1 MVFVFFFCYVCHAK
15 LRVFV
20 SRWLLPHFFISGK
33 FMKNRTHR
41 LLIAFLVL
49 LLSHAG
55 HGYGKDSQG
64 FDQKRNQMI
73 GYMLD
78 KQLPAIHFSD
88 RKMNDALSMAAFD
101 LYMKQ
106 LDFQKRFLLS
116 KDVKELRPFAVHIA
130 DNLEHGT
137 IVLPAAGYD
146 IMKERIGQVE
156 KMADQ
161 ILAAGFDVNQDEVY
175 ETDPEKLMY
184 ADDLNALKDR
194 WRKIMKGQ
202 VISRYLDLV
211 EDQKKAK
218 VKLSDDELWK
228 QAKEKVAKV
237 NKEFFLR
244 LHQETLQD
252 HYDRFFNSVARAF
265 DPHTNYL
272 PPDKKEDFD
281 IQMRGSLEGIGALL
295 REEDGLIKVVRI
307 IPGSASAKQGL
318 LQAEDTILQVA
329 EKGAEPVE
337 ITDMRLSDA
346 VRLIR
351 GPKGT
356 EVRLTVKK
364 PDGTKESI
372 PIIRDVVQIEETFV
386 KDTVLDSPDGGKIG
400 YILIPSFYR
409 DFEKTKNGGDARNST
424 DDTRKALDDLKKTNT
439 EGIILDLRNNG
450 GGSLVDAVDIA
461 GLFIKSGPIV
471 QVKNSYGTTRILN
484 DDDEKIEYSGP
495 LVVLVNQFSASAS
508 EIVAAALQDY
518 KRAIIVGGAHTHG
531 KGTVQTIINLNEN
544 MPVLQF
550 KKFDDLGALKVTI
563 QKFYRIT
570 GGSTQYKGVESDI
583 VLPNLFQHL
592 KSGEKYL
599 EYSLPWDHV
608 GPVEFT
614 PFSGKSFDLDTI
626 RRKSLQRAEHEEG
639 LKIIA
644 SEAKKADERSKQTAV
659 SLKLSDM
666 RQKMEEARQER
677 KKVGAQYRKYQ
688 GVMDEDEPSETDGKG
703 TKKDDAPNWKEE
715 IKQDPYIGE
724 AKNIIIDMGK

>member
-1 MVFVFFFCYVCHAK
+1 MKTFIRRSLSAFIVILFFTAGPARAK
-15 LRVFV
+15 D
-20 SRWLLPHFFISGK
+20 
-33 FMKNRTHR
+33 
-41 LLIAFLVL
+41 A
-49 LLSHAG
+49 
-55 HGYGKDSQG
+55 QG
-64 FDQKRNQMI
+64 FDQKRNQLI

-88 RKMNDALSMAAFD
+88 RKMNSSLSLAAFD
-101 LYMKQ
+101 LYLKQ
-106 LDFQKRFLLS
+106 LDYQKRFLLS
-116 KDVKELRPFAVHIA
+116 RDVQELRSFAPHIA
-130 DNLEHGT
+130 DSLEHGA
-137 IVLPAAGYD
+137 IVLPATGYD
-146 IMKERIGQVE
+146 IMKERISQVE
-156 KMADQ
+156 KMVDQ
-161 ILAAGFDVNQDEVY
+161 IMAAGFDVNSDEVY
-175 ETDPEKLMY
+175 ETDPEKL
-184 ADDLNALKDR
+184 AFVDDLNGLKDR

-202 VISRYLDLV
+202 VITRYLGLV
-211 EDQKKAK
+211 EDRKKAK
-218 VKLSDDELWK
+218 DKLPDDALWK

-252 HYDRFFNSVARAF
+252 HFDRFFNSIARAF

-307 IPGSASAKQGL
+307 IPGSPSAKQGR

-329 EKGAEPVE
+329 EKGTEPVDV
-337 ITDMRLSDA
+337 TDMRLSDA

-351 GPKGT
+351 GSKGS
-356 EVRLTVKK
+356 EVLLTVKK
-364 PDGTKESI
+364 PDGIKEII

-400 YILIPSFYR
+400 YVLIPSFYR
-409 DFEKTKNGGDARNST
+409 DFEKTKNGDDARNAT
-424 DDTRKALDDLKKTNT
+424 EDTRKALDDLKKTKL
-439 EGIILDLRNNG
+439 EGIILDLRDDG

-461 GLFIKSGPIV
+461 GLFVKSGPIV
-471 QVKNSYGTTRILN
+471 QVKNSYGKTRVL
-484 DDDEKIEYSGP
+484 DDDDDKIEYSGP

-518 KRAIIVGGAHTHG
+518 KRAVIVGGAHTHG

-550 KKFDDLGALKVTI
+550 KKMEDLGALKVTI

-570 GGSTQYKGVESDI
+570 GGSTQYKGVVPDI
-583 VLPNLFQHL
+583 ILPSLFQYL

-599 EYSLPWDHV
+599 DYSLPWDQV
-608 GPVEFT
+608 GPVDFS
-614 PFSGKSFDLDTI
+614 PFSGKPIDLAMI
-626 RRKSLQRAEHEEG
+626 REKSEQRRGHDEG
-639 LKIIA
+639 LTIIA
-644 SEAKKADERSKQTAV
+644 EEAKKAEERSKQTTV
-659 SLKLSDM
+659 SLKLADM

-677 KKVGAQYRKYQ
+677 KKVGDQYRKYQ
-688 GVMDEDEPSETDGKG
+688 EGMGDDDQSEMDGKG
-703 TKKDDAPNWKEE
+703 VKKDEVPDWKEE
-715 IKQDPYIGE
+715 IKKDPYISE

>member
-1 MVFVFFFCYVCHAK
+1 MRTFIHRSLSVIIVILFFTAGPARAK
-15 LRVFV
+15 D
-20 SRWLLPHFFISGK
+20 
-33 FMKNRTHR
+33 
-41 LLIAFLVL
+41 A
-49 LLSHAG
+49 
-55 HGYGKDSQG
+55 QG
-64 FDQKRNQMI
+64 FDQKRNQLI

-88 RKMNDALSMAAFD
+88 RKMNNSLSLAAFD
-101 LYMKQ
+101 LYLKQ
-106 LDFQKRFLLS
+106 LDYQKRFLLS
-116 KDVKELRPFAVHIA
+116 RDVQELRSFAPHIA
-130 DNLEHGT
+130 DSLEHGT
-137 IVLPAAGYD
+137 IVLPATGYD
-146 IMKERIGQVE
+146 IMKERISQVE
-156 KMADQ
+156 KMVDQ
-161 ILAAGFDVNQDEVY
+161 IMATGFDVNSDEVY
-175 ETDPEKLMY
+175 ETDPEKL
-184 ADDLNALKDR
+184 AFVDDLKGLKDR

-202 VISRYLDLV
+202 VITRYLGLV

-218 VKLSDDELWK
+218 EKLSDDVLWK

-252 HYDRFFNSVARAF
+252 HYDRFFNSIARAF

-272 PPDKKEDFD
+272 PPNKKEDFD

-307 IPGSASAKQGL
+307 IPGSPSAKQGR

-329 EKGAEPVE
+329 EKGAEPVD

-351 GPKGT
+351 GSKGS

-364 PDGTKESI
+364 PDGIKEII

-400 YILIPSFYR
+400 YVLIPSFYR
-409 DFEKTKNGGDARNST
+409 DFEKTKNGDDARNAT
-424 DDTRKALDDLKKTNT
+424 EDTRKALEDLKKTKL
-439 EGIILDLRNNG
+439 EGVILDLRNNG
-450 GGSLVDAVDIA
+450 GGSLVDAVDVA
-461 GLFIKSGPIV
+461 GLFIKSGPVV

-484 DDDEKIEYSGP
+484 DDDDGIEYSGP

-518 KRAIIVGGAHTHG
+518 KRAVIVGGAHTHG

-550 KKFDDLGALKVTI
+550 KKIEDLGALKVTI
-563 QKFYRIT
+563 QKFYRIN
-570 GGSTQYKGVESDI
+570 GGSTQYKGVEPDI
-583 VLPNLFQHL
+583 VLPSLFQHL

-599 EYSLPWDHV
+599 EYSLPWDQV
-608 GPVEFT
+608 GPVAFT
-614 PFSGKSFDLDTI
+614 PYGGKPIDLDML
-626 RRKSLQRAEHEEG
+626 RKKSLQRRDHEEG
-639 LKIIA
+639 LTIIA
-644 SEAKKADERSKQTAV
+644 EEAKKADERSKQTAV
-659 SLKLSDM
+659 SLKLADI
-666 RQKMEEARQER
+666 RQKMEEVRQER
-677 KKVGAQYRKYQ
+677 KKVGDQYQKYQ
-688 GVMDEDEPSETDGKG
+688 EGMGDDDQSEMDGKDA
-703 TKKDDAPNWKEE
+703 KKDEVPDWKEE
-715 IKQDPYIGE
+715 IKKDPYIGE

>member
-1 MVFVFFFCYVCHAK
+1 MVFVFRFCYVCHAK

-20 SRWLLPHFFISGK
+20 SRGLFSHFFICGK
-33 FMKNRTHR
+33 FMNN
-41 LLIAFLVL
+41 LICRSLVVFLVFL
-49 LLSHAG
+49 FFPAG
-55 HGYGKDSQG
+55 YAGAKDTQG
-64 FDQKRNQMI
+64 FDQKRSQLI

-88 RKMNDALSMAAFD
+88 RKMNDSLSLAAFD
-101 LYMKQ
+101 LYLKQ

-116 KDVKELRPFAVHIA
+116 KDVKELRSFAVHIV

-137 IVLPAAGYD
+137 IVLPATGYD
-146 IMKERIGQVE
+146 IMGERIVQVE
-156 KMADQ
+156 KMVDQ
-161 ILAAGFDVNQDEVY
+161 ILAAGFDMDRDDVF
-175 ETDPEKLMY
+175 ETDPEKLAY
-184 ADDLNALKDR
+184 VDDLNGLKDR
-194 WRKIMKGQ
+194 WRQITKGQ
-202 VISRYLDLV
+202 VISRYLDLT
-211 EDQKKAK
+211 EEQKKAK
-218 VKLSDDELWK
+218 EKLPENALWK
-228 QAKEKVAKV
+228 QATEKVAKV
-237 NKEFFLR
+237 NKDFFHR

-252 HYDRFFNSVARAF
+252 HYDRFFNSITRAF

-281 IQMRGSLEGIGALL
+281 IHMRGSLEGIGALL

-307 IPGSASAKQGL
+307 IPGSASAKQGR

-329 EKGAEPVE
+329 ERGADPVE
-337 ITDMRLSDA
+337 ITDMRLSEA

-364 PDGTKESI
+364 PDGIKDII
-372 PIIRDVVQIEETFV
+372 PIIRDVVQIEDTFV
-386 KDTVLDSPDGGKIG
+386 KDTVMDSPDGGKIG

-409 DFEKTKNGGDARNST
+409 DFEKTKNGDDARNST
-424 DDTRKALDDLKKTNT
+424 DDTRKALEDLKKTNL

-471 QVKNSYGTTRILN
+471 QVKNSYGTTRVLN
-484 DDDEKIEYSGP
+484 DDDDRIEYGGS

-518 KRAIIVGGAHTHG
+518 KRAVIVGGTHTHG

-544 MPVLQF
+544 IPMLQF
-550 KKFDDLGALKVTI
+550 KKYDDLGALKVTI
-563 QKFYRIT
+563 QKFYRIN
-570 GGSTQYKGVESDI
+570 GGSTQYKGVEPDI
-583 VLPNLFQHL
+583 VLPSLFQHL

-599 EYSLPWDHV
+599 EYSLPWDQV
-608 GPVEFT
+608 QPVAFSS
-614 PFSGKSFDLDTI
+614 FSGKPFNLDMI
-626 RRKSLQRAEHEEG
+626 RKKSMQRVEHEDG

-644 SEAKKADERSKQTAV
+644 EEAKKADERSKQTAI
-659 SLKLSDM
+659 SLKLADM
-666 RQKMEEARQER
+666 RKKMEEARLER
-677 KKVGAQYRKYQ
+677 AKVGAQYRKYQ
-688 GVMDEDEPSETDGKG
+688 GLGDDEQSEMDGKDA
-703 TKKDDAPNWKEE
+703 KKDDVTDWKEE

-724 AKNIIIDMGK
+724 AKNIIVDMGK